1 MNQDVEVVH
10 SRCCGLDVHKKVIEA
25 CIIVPEGK
33 RRNQYGTMT
42 EDLQKLVT
50 WLQEYRVSVVAM
62 ESTGVYWK
70 PVYNILE
77 LAGFEILVVNAQHI
91 KAVPGRK
98 TDVKDAEWIAAL
110 LRLGLVKGSYIPS
123 REQRELRELLRYRT
137 KLVEERGREVQRMQ
151 KILEG
156 ANIKLSSVAT
166 NIVGSSG
173 RSMIE
178 AMIDKIEDPRVLAEL
193 AKKRLKNKREDL
205 ERALNGLMGA
215 HQRMMLQAQLNH
227 IDFLDEAIETL
238 DKELAERKKDD
249 ATFHESLELLD
260 GIPGVGVRTAQAML
274 VEMGSDM
281 SRFPSA
287 DHLAAWAGMAPG
299 NNESAGKRKTGRTRP
314 GNSHLRTVLIQ
325 AAHAAVR
332 VKSSYLSDQ
341 YQRIAA
347 RRGAKRAAVAVGHS
361 ILVMAYHIL
370 TRREPYKELGHDYHQ
385 LRRKDIK
392 IKHYLKELQKLGIVV
407 GFEANTQAVAV

>member
-1 MNQDVEVVH
+1 MEVVH

-33 RRNQYGTMT
+33 KRNQYGTMT
-42 EDLQKLVT
+42 EDLQKLVS
-50 WLQEYRVSVVAM
+50 WLLEHHVTVVAM

-110 LRLGLVKGSYIPS
+110 LRLGLVKGSYIPG
-123 REQRELRELLRYRT
+123 REQRELRKLLRYRT
-137 KLVEERGREVQRMQ
+137 KLVEERGRKVQRMQ

-178 AMIDKIEDPRVLAEL
+178 AMIDKIEDHRVLAEL

-215 HQRMMLQAQLNH
+215 HQRMMLQAQLKH

-249 ATFHESLELLD
+249 ATFHESLERLD

-274 VEMGSDM
+274 VEIGTDM
-281 SRFPSA
+281 NRFPSA

-314 GNSHLRTVLIQ
+314 GNSHLRTVLVQ

-332 VKSSYLSDQ
+332 VKNSYLSDQ
-341 YQRIAA
+341 YHRIAA
-347 RRGAKRAAVAVGHS
+347 RRGSKRAAVAVGHS
-361 ILVMAYHIL
+361 ILVIAYHML
-370 TRREPYKELGHDYHQ
+370 TRREPYKELGHEYHQ
-385 LRRKDIK
+385 LRRKDAK
-392 IKHYLKELQKLGIVV
+392 TRHYLKELHKLGIVV
-407 GFEANTQAVAV
+407 NPEVNIQSLAV

>member
-50 WLQEYRVSVVAM
+50 WLQEHRITVVAM

-215 HQRMMLQAQLNH
+215 HQRMMLQAQLKH

-274 VEMGSDM
+274 VEMGSNM

-325 AAHAAVR
+325 AAHAAAR

-341 YQRIAA
+341 YHRIAA

-392 IKHYLKELQKLGIVV
+392 IKHYLKELHKLGIVV
-407 GFEANTQAVAV
+407 NLEASTQSIAV

>member
-1 MNQDVEVVH
+1 
-10 SRCCGLDVHKKVIEA
+10 
-25 CIIVPEGK
+25 
-33 RRNQYGTMT
+33 
-42 EDLQKLVT
+42 
-50 WLQEYRVSVVAM
+50 M

-77 LAGFEILVVNAQHI
+77 LAGFEVLVVNAQHI

-215 HQRMMLQAQLNH
+215 HQRMMLQAQLKH

-287 DHLAAWAGMAPG
+287 AHLSAWAGMAPG

-341 YQRIAA
+341 YHRIAA

-385 LRRKDIK
+385 LRRKDVK